1 MNLDSVILQQ
11 EPYIT
16 FILFPQAATNEPT
29 ESIPGFLHLLLKIPT
44 LKMELEEMKKSRT
57 DQNFLWYA
65 FK

>member
-16 FILFPQAATNEPT
+16 FTLFPQAATNEPN
-29 ESIPGFLHLLLKIPT
+29 ESTLGFLHLLLKIPT
-44 LKMELEEMKKSRT
+44 VKMELEEMKKSKT
-57 DQNFLWYA
+57 DQNFLSYV

>member
-29 ESIPGFLHLLLKIPT
+29 ESTLGFLHLLLKIPT
-44 LKMELEEMKKSRT
+44 LKIELEEMKKSRT
-57 DQNFLWYA
+57 DQNFLWYV